1 MAFAKAETRGSVVR
15 HAFEMSGAS
24 VSLGGKTLLHP
35 ADLTIK
41 AGELV
46 VIVGPNGAGK
56 STLMKL
62 LTGDHAAASGQVRY
76 DAEPLEKWPIAEMAA
91 RRAVMPQSD
100 QLSFPFTVL
109 EVVQLGARLFAAN
122 PREVK
127 QRAIDALRKVD
138 LAGYEG
144 RFYQELSGGEQQRVQ
159 LARVLCQVWEP
170 LADAIPRYLFLD
182 EPTASLDIRHQLDI
196 MTLARDFVARG
207 GGCVAILHDLN
218 LAAMFADR
226 LLVISRGH
234 IVADG
239 PPGEILTDQLMLDVF
254 AVPIRVSQLPSPTDI
269 PFILPQSC
277 IP

>member
-1 MAFAKAETRGSVVR
+1 MSY
-15 HAFEMSGAS
+15 AFEMKGAT
-24 VSLGGKTLLHP
+24 VQVGTKTLLHP
-35 ADLTIK
+35 TDLTIK

-62 LTGDHAAASGQVRY
+62 LTGDYTPACGQVLY
-76 DAEPLEKWPIAEMAA
+76 DGETLSSWSAGEMAA

-100 QLSFPFTVL
+100 QLSFPFTVF
-109 EVVQLGARLFAAN
+109 EVVQLGARFSSASQEEA
-122 PREVK
+122 K
-127 QRAIDALRKVD
+127 QRALKALMKVN

-159 LARVLCQVWEP
+159 LARILCQVWEP
-170 LADAIPRYLFLD
+170 VADRIPRYLFLD

-196 MTLARDFVARG
+196 LSLARDFVSKG
-207 GGCVAILHDLN
+207 GGCFAILHDLN
-218 LAAMFADR
+218 LASMFADR
-226 LLVISRGH
+226 LLVVSQGH

-239 PPGEILTDQLMLDVF
+239 LPREILTDQLMSEVF
-254 AVPIRVSQLPSPTDI
+254 SVPIRVSQTPLTHHH

-277 IP
+277 ML